1 MVGDAALIA
10 PSMCLWRSVVQS
22 VGDAALIVALSE
34 PLAVGGGCPVGDAA
48 LIMALCEPLAVGG
61 AVGRGAALIVA

>member
-34 PLAVGGGCPVGDAA
+34 PLAVGGAVGRDAA
-48 LIMALCEPLAVGG
+48 LIVALSEPLAVGG
-61 AVGRGAALIVA
+61 AVGRDEP